1 MLEHEG
7 NARLHNLTVSGLSD
21 RRNMCI
27 SGALRSEYSGWVKLR
42 SRPIPIRLCFGYS
55 LDLTGALPPNFP
67 ITPTF
72 PWLHSPL
79 HPPPTMQKPPNAADF
94 CPPPDAAG
102 L

>member
-27 SGALRSEYSGWVKLR
+27 AGATRSEYRHWVLMNDWRAKK
-42 SRPIPIRLCFGYS
+42 PKRLCFGYS
-55 LDLTGALPPNFP
+55 LDLTGVLPPNFP
-67 ITPTF
+67 ITPSF

-79 HPPPTMQKPPNAADF
+79 NPPPTMQKPPNAAD
-94 CPPPDAAG
+94 